1 MERNNG
7 YKIISVIGLLIAVTA
22 LAIGFASYSATL
34 NITNPE
40 GLVSGDE
47 FSPYVIFT
55 GSPSCNVI
63 GSAKVTSAGTV
74 LEHDWSGV
82 SVTLTKPGDA
92 VTCTASVQN
101 GSLLPAYLKRITAE
115 KPIECIAGTNNPA
128 TNFQEACDGM
138 ELNFKVDTYDV
149 SLDNTGTVGT
159 TQNTLSSGTITNIVI
174 PAKTNN
180 NISTH
185 DASFTITFKEDSK
198 IADGDFI
205 VKLPTMSLFYET
217 NQ

>member
-1 MERNNG
+1 
-7 YKIISVIGLLIAVTA
+7 
-22 LAIGFASYSATL
+22 
-34 NITNPE
+34 
-40 GLVSGDE
+40 
-47 FSPYVIFT
+47 
-55 GSPSCNVI
+55 
-63 GSAKVTSAGTV
+63 

>member
-1 MERNNG
+1 MERNSG
-7 YKIISVIGLLIAVTA
+7 YKTISVIGLLIAVTA

-40 GLVSGDE
+40 ALVSGDE
-47 FSPYVIFT
+47 FSPYVVFT
-55 GSPSCNVI
+55 GTPSCVVN
-63 GSAKVTSAGTV
+63 GEAKVNSAGTA

-82 SVTLTKPGDA
+82 RVTLTKPGDA
-92 VTCTASVQN
+92 VTCTATVQN

-115 KPIECIAGTNNPA
+115 KPLECTPGTDNPA
-128 TNFQEACDGM
+128 TNYQDACAGM
-138 ELNFKVDTYDV
+138 ELNFKVDTYDI
-149 SLDNTGTVGT
+149 SLDNTGTIGT
-159 TQNTLSSGTITNIVI
+159 IQNTLSSGTITNISI
-174 PAKTNN
+174 PAKANN

-185 DASFTITFKEDSK
+185 DASFTITYKEDSQ

-205 VKLPTMSLFYET
+205 VKIPTMSLFYET